1 MLLKSTPI
9 PNRRRPPRPRK
20 RMQIHEKVDSFVSYA
35 CGLLAMALPFLLQLA
50 QLAQI
55 LASFIGLAVI
65 ILRYRYD
72 REKFRQLKKDD
83 DD

>member
-1 MLLKSTPI
+1 MS
-9 PNRRRPPRPRK
+9 
-20 RMQIHEKVDSFVSYA
+20 IHEKVDSVISYA